1 MSPVVFCLAHLA
13 VLAHALVAG
22 GLLAITEFIQGY
34 GRQ

>member
-1 MSPVVFCLAHLA
+1 MSPVVSCLSHLA

-22 GLLAITEFIQGY
+22 GLLAVSEFIQGY